1 MTSLDDIKSIQ
12 EFWSIINKKIP
23 LIKLNYYSTLNGR
36 GCQAEREFIEVISEI
51 KKAHEL
57 TKDKKYLILKD
68 QAMIAYSNMIS
79 NIKLDSNYGR

>member
-1 MTSLDDIKSIQ
+1 MTSLENIKSIQ

-51 KKAHEL
+51 KKAHEV
-57 TKDKKYLILKD
+57 TKDKKYLRLKD
-68 QAMIAYSNMIS
+68 QAMITYSKMIS
-79 NIKLDSNYGR
+79 NVKLDTFYGR